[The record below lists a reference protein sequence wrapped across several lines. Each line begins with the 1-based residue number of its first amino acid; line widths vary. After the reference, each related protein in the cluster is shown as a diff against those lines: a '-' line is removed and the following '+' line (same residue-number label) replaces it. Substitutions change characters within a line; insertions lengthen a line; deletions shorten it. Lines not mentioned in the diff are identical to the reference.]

1 MTQPQPANRYTM
13 PSPNNNSHLIPPSG
27 PLHYHWIPQDH
38 GGTYK
43 HTTTTTTT
51 LTTTPPPSIPDRR
64 SLPPNLP
71 AIGTQQCLTCVG
83 VHLKLSPTT
92 HFVAH
97 INATHMRPNWHRSA
111 CATDPYANRIV
122 TTEAEG
128 AYVRAE
134 VMRRLERK
142 SARCAWPRVEEI
154 TELTL
159 VCPML
164 HYRGEDL
171 SGKHVVQG
179 IRDFCRRPRVIVDEE
194 SEGFVVRFSTGCVT
208 LFPVRQDY
216 GDKKR
221 GAPLL
226 DDDVHYVGHIFH
238 GN

>member
-1 MTQPQPANRYTM
+1 
-13 PSPNNNSHLIPPSG
+13 
-27 PLHYHWIPQDH
+27 
-38 GGTYK
+38 
-43 HTTTTTTT
+43 
-51 LTTTPPPSIPDRR
+51 
-64 SLPPNLP
+64 
-71 AIGTQQCLTCVG
+71 
-83 VHLKLSPTT
+83 
-92 HFVAH
+92 
-97 INATHMRPNWHRSA
+97 
-111 CATDPYANRIV
+111 
-122 TTEAEG
+122 
-128 AYVRAE
+128 VRAE

-179 IRDFCRRPRVIVDEE
+179 IRDFCRRPRVVVDEE